1 MSITVSKVLGYCID
15 IQDFIDSYANSVS
28 IDTIVQE
35 KKEFLR
41 DLGFNTTN
49 YISKVKAEDII
60 ILEDGLSGEYS
71 KLIYVLSVVE
81 DSEDD
86 VYKNE
91 QITKV
96 INKHL
101 SDIRC
106 PKDIR
111 HKLDSVMKIL
121 FNYTGENKII
131 LELVYNEH

>member
-1 MSITVSKVLGYCID
+1 MSITVSKVLGYAID
-15 IQDFIDSYANSVS
+15 IKDFANASASSYDLARV
-28 IDTIVQE
+28 VE
-35 KKEFLR
+35 ERGRLAG
-41 DLGFNTTN
+41 LGFNATN
-49 YISKVKAEDII
+49 YLSKVKEKDII
-60 ILEDGLSGEYS
+60 ILEDGLSDEYS

-106 PKDIR
+106 PQDIR
-111 HKLDSVMKIL
+111 HKLDAVMKLL
-121 FNYTGENKII
+121 FNYEGENKII
-131 LELVYNEH
+131 LELIYNEH